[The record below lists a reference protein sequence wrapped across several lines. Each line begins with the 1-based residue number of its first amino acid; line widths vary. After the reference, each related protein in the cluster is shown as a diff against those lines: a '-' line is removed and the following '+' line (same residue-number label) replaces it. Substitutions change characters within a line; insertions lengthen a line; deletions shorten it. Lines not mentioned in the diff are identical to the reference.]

1 MKVEMTPA
9 LRREHF
15 AWLLAGLSLV
25 VAPHALRLPLWVPT
39 GFVLLVAWR
48 LGALFR
54 GWPLPEDGRWLL
66 STIKRV
72 LALAVF
78 AGVYLSYGAQIGRD
92 AGTALLVALVGLKL
106 VEAGTRR
113 DYYLL
118 LFLGYFLVI
127 TNFLFSQ
134 GIVIALTMLLALA
147 VFTAA
152 LVRFNDLNDRMSTS
166 LCAGLAARLLA
177 QALPLMLGAFL
188 LFPRIDGPLWGLPKD
203 AHSGLTGLDEEMS
216 PGAISRLGLS
226 GAVAF
231 RVAFSGALPEP
242 SELYW
247 RGPVLWDSD
256 GRTWTRSQE
265 IPQTPR
271 PPLYVSDQA
280 LDYTV
285 TLEPHNR
292 RWLFALEMPVRA
304 PPGTAISP
312 DLQLLAERPVT
323 RRMRYSASSHL
334 RFRVLE
340 STPAALA
347 RALRLPARLHPRA
360 LALARRWREQ
370 VRDPRRIVSRAL
382 AYFREQ
388 PFFYTLSPPP
398 LEKDTIDE
406 FLFDTR
412 RGFCEHYAAAFT
424 ILMRA
429 AGLPARVV
437 TGYQGGDY
445 NALGGYLVVRQ
456 RDAHAWSEVWLEGEG
471 WIRVDPTGAVSPARV
486 EQGVE
491 TALAEPL
498 GLIPLGW
505 SENAVL
511 MQWWRR
517 ARNTLDAVNHGW
529 NQWVLG
535 YGERRQAEVMQ
546 NLGMGEPTVQRI
558 AFWFVVVV
566 TALTLATAAWVA
578 VRRESVQDPTRALY
592 QRFCN
597 RLARTGIRRHA
608 YEGPVSFAQ
617 RACAHRPELAARICA
632 ITEAYVDLRYADA
645 ELGIAVLH
653 GLVRGFRPRRKAR

>member
-1 MKVEMTPA
+1 MAPA

-15 AWLLAGLSLV
+15 AWLLTGLSLV
-25 VAPHALRLPLWVPT
+25 VAPHALRLPLWVST
-39 GFVLLVAWR
+39 GFVLLIAWR

-54 GWPLPEDGRWLL
+54 GWPLPEHGRWRLT
-66 STIKRV
+66 SMKRV
-72 LALAVF
+72 LALAAF
-78 AGVYLSYGAQIGRD
+78 AGVYLSYGTQIGRD
-92 AGTALLVALVGLKL
+92 AGTALLVVLVGLKL
-106 VEAGTRR
+106 VEASTRR

-134 GIVIALTMLLALA
+134 GIPTALTMLLALA

-166 LCAGLAARLLA
+166 LCASLAGRLLA

-188 LFPRIDGPLWGLPKD
+188 LFPRIDGPLWRLPKD
-203 AHSGLTGLDEEMS
+203 AHSGLMGLDEEMS

-226 GAVAF
+226 DAAAF
-231 RVAFSGALPEP
+231 RVAFSGALPKP
-242 SELYW
+242 SQLYW

-256 GRTWTRSQE
+256 GRTWTRGQE
-265 IPQTPR
+265 IPQTPS
-271 PPLYVSDQA
+271 PLYVFDQA

-292 RWLFALEMPVRA
+292 RWLFALEMPSSA
-304 PPGTAISP
+304 PPGTAFSP
-312 DLQLLAERPVT
+312 DLQLLAARPVT
-323 RRMRYSASSHL
+323 RRMRYRASSHP
-334 RFRVLE
+334 RFRLLE
-340 STPAALA
+340 SAPIALT
-347 RALRLPARLHPRA
+347 RALRLPARFHPR
-360 LALARRWREQ
+360 ALARRWREQ
-370 VRDPRRIVSRAL
+370 VGDPRRIVSRAL
-382 AYFREQ
+382 DYFRKQ

-398 LEKDTIDE
+398 LERDTIDE

-424 ILMRA
+424 VLMRA
-429 AGLPARVV
+429 AGLPARIV

-491 TALAEPL
+491 TALAEQL
-498 GLIPLGW
+498 AIIPLGW

-546 NLGMGEPTVQRI
+546 KLGMGEPTAQRI

-566 TALTLATAAWVA
+566 AALTLATAACV
-578 VRRESVQDPTRALY
+578 VLRRESVQDPTKALY
-592 QRFCN
+592 QRFCSK
-597 RLARTGIRRHA
+597 LARVGIRRHP
-608 YEGPVSFAQ
+608 YEGPIFF
-617 RACAHRPELAARICA
+617 AARAYALRDDLEPSIRA
-632 ITEAYVDLRYADA
+632 ITETYVDLRYAGA
-645 ELGIAVLH
+645 SQGVAVLRR
-653 GLVRGFRPRRKAR
+653 LVRDFRPGRKAR

>member
-1 MKVEMTPA
+1 MAV
-9 LRREHF
+9 LQRVHL
-15 AWLLAGLSLV
+15 AWLLAGLGLV
-25 VAPHALRLPLWVPT
+25 VAPHAPRLPLWVPAC
-39 GFVLLVAWR
+39 FVLLGAWR

-54 GWPLPEDGRWLL
+54 GWPLPENGRWLL
-66 STIKRV
+66 NNLKRV
-72 LALAVF
+72 LALATF

-92 AGTALLVALVGLKL
+92 AGTALLVVLVGLKL
-106 VEAGTRR
+106 VEASTRR

-134 GIVIALTMLLALA
+134 GIATALTMLLALA

-152 LVRFNDLNDRMSTS
+152 LVRFNDLNGRMSTS
-166 LCAGLAARLLA
+166 LCASLAGRLLA

-226 GAVAF
+226 DAVAF
-231 RVAFSGALPEP
+231 RVAFSGALPKL
-242 SELYW
+242 SLLYW

-256 GRTWTRSQE
+256 GRTWTGGEE
-265 IPQTPR
+265 IPQDPS
-271 PPLYVSDQA
+271 PLYVFDQA
-280 LDYTV
+280 LDYAV

-292 RWLFALEMPVRA
+292 RWLFALEMPSIT
-304 PPGTAISP
+304 PPGTALSS

-323 RRMRYSASSHL
+323 RRMRYRASSHP
-334 RFRVLE
+334 RFRVLG

-347 RALRLPARLHPRA
+347 RALRLPATFHPRA

-370 VRDPRRIVSRAL
+370 VQDPRRIISQAL

-388 PFFYTLSPPP
+388 PFFYTLSPSP
-398 LEKDTIDE
+398 LERDTMDE

-424 ILMRA
+424 VLMRA
-429 AGLPARVV
+429 AGLPARIV

-471 WIRVDPTGAVSPARV
+471 WVRVDPTGAVSPARV

-491 TALAEPL
+491 TALAEQL
-498 GLIPLGW
+498 TIIPWGW

-535 YGERRQAEVMQ
+535 YGERRQAQVMQ
-546 NLGMGEPTVQRI
+546 KLGMGEPTARRI
-558 AFWFVVVV
+558 AFWFVIVV
-566 TALTLATAAWVA
+566 TALTLATAARIA
-578 VRRESVQDPTRALY
+578 LRRESVQDPAKALY

-597 RLARTGIRRHA
+597 RLARTGIRRHT

-617 RACAHRPELAARICA
+617 RACTHRPELAHRIRA
-632 ITEAYVDLRYADA
+632 ITEAYVDLRYA
-645 ELGIAVLH
+645 GVSQGVAVLRR
-653 GLVRGFRPRRKAR
+653 LVRDFRPGRKDSG

>member
-1 MKVEMTPA
+1 MDRGEMA
-9 LRREHF
+9 VLQRVHL
-15 AWLLAGLSLV
+15 AWLLAGLGLV
-25 VAPHALRLPLWVPT
+25 VAPHAPRLPLWVPAC
-39 GFVLLVAWR
+39 FVLLGAWR

-54 GWPLPEDGRWLL
+54 GWPLPENGRWLL
-66 STIKRV
+66 NNLKRV
-72 LALAVF
+72 LALATF

-92 AGTALLVALVGLKL
+92 AGTALLVVLVGLKL
-106 VEAGTRR
+106 VEASTRR

-134 GIVIALTMLLALA
+134 GIATALTMLLALA

-152 LVRFNDLNDRMSTS
+152 LVRFNDLNGRMSTS
-166 LCAGLAARLLA
+166 LCASLAGRLLA

-226 GAVAF
+226 DAVAF
-231 RVAFSGALPEP
+231 RVAFSGALPKL
-242 SELYW
+242 SLLYW

-256 GRTWTRSQE
+256 GRTWTGGEE
-265 IPQTPR
+265 IPQDPS
-271 PPLYVSDQA
+271 PLYVFDQA
-280 LDYTV
+280 LDYAV

-292 RWLFALEMPVRA
+292 RWLFALEMPSIT
-304 PPGTAISP
+304 PPGTALSS

-323 RRMRYSASSHL
+323 RRMRYRASSHP
-334 RFRVLE
+334 RFRVLG

-347 RALRLPARLHPRA
+347 RALRLPATFHPRA

-370 VRDPRRIVSRAL
+370 VQDPRRIISQAL

-388 PFFYTLSPPP
+388 PFFYTLSPSP
-398 LEKDTIDE
+398 LERDTMDE

-424 ILMRA
+424 VLMRA
-429 AGLPARVV
+429 AGLPARIV

-471 WIRVDPTGAVSPARV
+471 WVRVDPTGAVSPARV

-491 TALAEPL
+491 TALAEQL
-498 GLIPLGW
+498 TIIPWGW

-535 YGERRQAEVMQ
+535 YGERRQAQVMQ
-546 NLGMGEPTVQRI
+546 KLGMGEPTARRI
-558 AFWFVVVV
+558 AFWFVIVV
-566 TALTLATAAWVA
+566 TALTLATAARIA
-578 VRRESVQDPTRALY
+578 LRRESVQDPAKALY

-597 RLARTGIRRHA
+597 RLARTGIRRHT

-617 RACAHRPELAARICA
+617 RACTHRPELAHRIRA
-632 ITEAYVDLRYADA
+632 ITEAYVDLRYA
-645 ELGIAVLH
+645 GVSQGVAVLRR
-653 GLVRGFRPRRKAR
+653 LVRDFRPGRKDSG

>member
-1 MKVEMTPA
+1 MAAA
-9 LRREHF
+9 LRRVHI

-25 VAPHALRLPLWVPT
+25 VVPHALRLPLWVPT
-39 GFVLLVAWR
+39 CFVLLATWR

-54 GWPLPEDGRWLL
+54 GWPLPGDGRWLL
-66 STIKRV
+66 SHIKRV
-72 LALAVF
+72 LALAAF
-78 AGVYLSYGAQIGRD
+78 AGVYLSYGAQMGRD
-92 AGTALLVALVGLKL
+92 AGTALLVVLVGLKL

-118 LFLGYFLVI
+118 CFLGYFLVI

-134 GIVIALTMLLALA
+134 SIPTALAMLLALA

-152 LVRFNDLNDRMSTS
+152 LVRFNDLNGRMSTS
-166 LCAGLAARLLA
+166 LCASLAGRLLA

-226 GAVAF
+226 DAVAF
-231 RVAFSGALPEP
+231 RVAFGGALPKP
-242 SELYW
+242 SQLYW

-256 GRTWTRSQE
+256 GGKWTRGE
-265 IPQTPR
+265 EMPQGPS
-271 PPLYVSDQA
+271 PLYVFDQA
-280 LDYTV
+280 VDYTV

-292 RWLFALEMPVRA
+292 RWLFALEMPSSA
-304 PPGTAISP
+304 PPGTVISP
-312 DLQLLAERPVT
+312 DLQLLAESPVT
-323 RRMRYSASSHL
+323 RRMRYSASSHP
-334 RFRVLE
+334 RFKVLE

-347 RALRLPARLHPRA
+347 RALRLPARSHPRA
-360 LALARRWREQ
+360 IALAQRWREQ
-370 VRDPRRIVSRAL
+370 APDPRRIVSQAL

-398 LEKDTIDE
+398 LERDTIDE

-424 ILMRA
+424 VLMRA
-429 AGLPARVV
+429 AGLPARIV

-445 NALGGYLVVRQ
+445 NPLGRYLVVRQ

-471 WIRVDPTGAVSPARV
+471 WVRVDPTGAVSPARV

-491 TALAEPL
+491 TALAEQL
-498 GLIPLGW
+498 AIIPLGW
-505 SENAVL
+505 GENAVL
-511 MQWWRR
+511 MRWWRR
-517 ARNTLDAVNHGW
+517 ARDTLDTINHGW

-535 YGERRQAEVMQ
+535 YGERRQAQVMQ
-546 NLGMGEPTVQRI
+546 KLGMGAPTARRI

-566 TALTLATAAWVA
+566 TALTLATAAWGA
-578 VRRESVQDPTRALY
+578 LRRESVQDPVKALY

-597 RLARTGIRRHA
+597 KLARVGIRRHP
-608 YEGPVSFAQ
+608 YEGPVSFAA
-617 RACAHRPELAARICA
+617 RAYALRGDLAPRIKA
-632 ITEAYVDLRYADA
+632 ITDVYVDLRYANA
-645 ELGIAVLH
+645 EPGIAVFRQ
-653 GLVRGFRPRRKAR
+653 LVRDFRPRRKAR

>member
-1 MKVEMTPA
+1 VAAA
-9 LRREHF
+9 LRRIHI

-25 VAPHALRLPLWVPT
+25 VAPHALRLPLWVPAC
-39 GFVLLVAWR
+39 FVLLAAWR
-48 LGALFR
+48 LGNLFR
-54 GWPLPEDGRWLL
+54 GWPLPGDGRWLL
-66 STIKRV
+66 GNIKRV
-72 LALAVF
+72 LALAAF

-92 AGTALLVALVGLKL
+92 AGTALLVVLVGLKL

-134 GIVIALTMLLALA
+134 SIPTALAMLLALA

-152 LVRFNDLNDRMSTS
+152 LVRFNDLTGRMSTS
-166 LCAGLAARLLA
+166 LCASLTGRLLA
-177 QALPLMLGAFL
+177 QALPLTLGAFL

-216 PGAISRLGLS
+216 PGAISCLGLS
-226 GAVAF
+226 DAVAF
-231 RVAFSGALPEP
+231 RAAFGGALPKP
-242 SELYW
+242 SQLYW

-256 GRTWTRSQE
+256 GRTWTRGEE
-265 IPQTPR
+265 IPQAPS
-271 PPLYVSDQA
+271 PLYVFDQA
-280 LDYTV
+280 VDYTV

-292 RWLFALEMPVRA
+292 RWLFALEIPSSA
-304 PPGTAISP
+304 PPGAVISP
-312 DLQLLAERPVT
+312 DLQLLAESPVT
-323 RRMRYSASSHL
+323 RRMRYSASSHP
-334 RFRVLE
+334 RFKVLE
-340 STPAALA
+340 STPAALV
-347 RALRLPARLHPRA
+347 RALRLPARSHSRA
-360 LALARRWREQ
+360 IALARRWREQ
-370 VRDPRRIVSRAL
+370 VRDPGRIVSQAL

-398 LEKDTIDE
+398 LERDTIDE

-424 ILMRA
+424 VLMRA
-429 AGLPARVV
+429 AGLPARIV

-445 NALGGYLVVRQ
+445 NPLGRYLVVRQ

-471 WIRVDPTGAVSPARV
+471 WVRVDPTGAVSPVRV

-491 TALAEPL
+491 TALADQL
-498 GLIPLGW
+498 AIIPLGW

-517 ARNTLDAVNHGW
+517 ARNTLDTINHGW

-535 YGERRQAEVMQ
+535 YGERRQAQVMQ
-546 NLGMGEPTVQRI
+546 KLGMGAPTARRI
-558 AFWFVVVV
+558 AFWFVIVL

-578 VRRESVQDPTRALY
+578 LRRESVQDPVKALY

-597 RLARTGIRRHA
+597 KLARVGIRRHP
-608 YEGPVSFAQ
+608 YEGPVSFAA
-617 RACAHRPELAARICA
+617 RAYALRGDLAPGVRA
-632 ITEAYVDLRYADA
+632 ITKAYVDVRYADA
-645 ELGIAVLH
+645 ELGIAVLRQ
-653 GLVRGFRPRRKAR
+653 LVRDFRPRRKAR

>member
-1 MKVEMTPA
+1 MERVKVAPP

-15 AWLLAGLSLV
+15 AWLLAGLGLV
-25 VAPHALRLPLWVPT
+25 VAPHAPRLALWVPT

-54 GWPLPEDGRWLL
+54 GWPLPEGGRWLL
-66 STIKRV
+66 NNLKRV
-72 LALAVF
+72 LALAAF
-78 AGVYLSYGAQIGRD
+78 AGVYLSYGPQIGRD
-92 AGTALLVALVGLKL
+92 AGTALLVVLVGLKL

-134 GIVIALTMLLALA
+134 SIPTALTMLLALA

-152 LVRFNDLNDRMSTS
+152 LVRFNDLNGRMSTS
-166 LCAGLAARLLA
+166 LCASLAGRLLA
-177 QALPLMLGAFL
+177 QALPFMLGAFL

-226 GAVAF
+226 DAVAF
-231 RVAFSGALPEP
+231 RAAFGGALPKP
-242 SELYW
+242 VELYW

-256 GRTWTRSQE
+256 GRTWTRGQE
-265 IPQTPR
+265 IPQGPS
-271 PPLYVSDQA
+271 PLSVFDQA
-280 LDYTV
+280 VDYTV

-292 RWLFALEMPVRA
+292 RWLFALEMPSIT
-304 PPGTAISP
+304 PPGTALSP
-312 DLQLLAERPVT
+312 DLQLLAARPVT
-323 RRMRYSASSHL
+323 RRMRYRARSHP
-334 RFRVLE
+334 RFKVLG

-347 RALRLPARLHPRA
+347 RALRLPVRSHPRA
-360 LALARRWREQ
+360 IALAQRWREQ
-370 VRDPRRIVSRAL
+370 VRDPRRIVAQAL

-398 LEKDTIDE
+398 LGRDTIDE

-424 ILMRA
+424 VLMRA
-429 AGLPARVV
+429 AGLPARIV

-456 RDAHAWSEVWLEGEG
+456 RDAHAWTEVWFEGDG
-471 WIRVDPTGAVSPARV
+471 WVRVDPTGAVSPARV

-491 TALAEPL
+491 TALAEQL
-498 GLIPLGW
+498 AIIPWGS
-505 SENAVL
+505 SENMVL
-511 MQWWRR
+511 MQWWRS

-535 YGERRQAEVMQ
+535 YGERRQAQVMRK
-546 NLGMGEPTVQRI
+546 LGMGEPTGQRI

-566 TALTLATAAWVA
+566 AALTLATAASVA
-578 VRRESVQDPTRALY
+578 LRRESVQDPVKALY
-592 QRFCN
+592 QRFGKK
-597 RLARTGIRRHA
+597 LARVGISRHL
-608 YEGPVSFAQ
+608 YEGPISFAA
-617 RACAHRPELAARICA
+617 RAYALRGDLAPSIRA
-632 ITEAYVDLRYADA
+632 ITEAYVDLRYAGPSQ
-645 ELGIAVLH
+645 GIAVLH
-653 GLVRGFRPRRKAR
+653 RLVRDFRPRRKAR